1 MGKVQFDCRV
11 CKKKTTQI
19 IMKVT
24 DNLPPGVEV
33 VQCVACETMGV
44 VLVGEPNAN
53 V

>member
-1 MGKVQFDCRV
+1 MDRVDFDCRV
-11 CKKKTTQI
+11 CKKITSQI

-44 VLVGEPNAN
+44 ALVGVPHD
-53 V
+53 